1 MVTIKF
7 YEPNN
12 TRRYYN
18 KDPLD
23 KYFKIPFSSFS
34 SLRLIDYAH
43 YSLGYFEYIDVL
55 PLRDN
60 DKKKHEKKWRLS
72 MRSRFHYRISLCQRD
87 FTFFRSQISI
97 TYVLGF
103 LNFSKDTFIKLLLAK
118 YI

>member
-1 MVTIKF
+1 MNRTTPGV
-7 YEPNN
+7 
-12 TRRYYN
+12 YYN

-23 KYFKIPFSSFS
+23 KYFKIPFSSFL

-103 LNFSKDTFIKLLLAK
+103 LNLSKR
-118 YI
+118 YIY